1 MYAITISSST
11 LGFASSYFPE
21 YMKAT
26 FAGGIIF
33 NMLQQ
38 KPGIDNL
45 TADGKKEV
53 NSLILIFEIG
63 H

>member
-33 NMLQQ
+33 NMLGQRS
-38 KPGIDNL
+38 KIDNL
-45 TADGKKEV
+45 SIEGKKEV
-53 NSLILIFEIG
+53 VCSVHALFY
-63 H
+63 